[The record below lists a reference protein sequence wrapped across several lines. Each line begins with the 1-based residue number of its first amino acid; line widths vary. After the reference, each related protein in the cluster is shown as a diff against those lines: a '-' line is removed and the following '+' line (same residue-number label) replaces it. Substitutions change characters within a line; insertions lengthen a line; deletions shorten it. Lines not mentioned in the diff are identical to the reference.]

1 MDSVT
6 ISSALQLF
14 CHKVQAANAI
24 LSVVKSNWTE
34 IFLFHRLTGI
44 KIGFASLA

>member
-6 ISSALQLF
+6 ISSVLQLF

-34 IFLFHRLTGI
+34 IFHRLTGI
-44 KIGFASLA
+44 KIGFADLA